1 MWCGVLH
8 TWRTHTCTICGMWER
23 CDVWRVSAPALCA
36 NYLFITPRLHD
47 TNTACSASSVQAH
60 CILCGG
66 PAAKCSSL
74 GVRRQD
80 FETGLEMW
88 LSVCAGMGL
97 GIWVFGMGSGE
108 WAGVK
113 QGEGGGEFLPAL
125 QTAINLVE
133 LHFHPP
139 QWAKI
144 RPNQFPIG
152 RVMWFFLFLFFFF
165 W

>member
-108 WAGVK
+108 WAGVMR
-113 QGEGGGEFLPAL
+113 GGGGGNFCQLCRQQSIWSSCTFIHLSGP
-125 QTAINLVE
+125 
-133 LHFHPP
+133 
-139 QWAKI
+139 KSD
-144 RPNQFPIG
+144 PISSQLA
-152 RVMWFFLFLFFFF
+152 V
-165 W
+165 